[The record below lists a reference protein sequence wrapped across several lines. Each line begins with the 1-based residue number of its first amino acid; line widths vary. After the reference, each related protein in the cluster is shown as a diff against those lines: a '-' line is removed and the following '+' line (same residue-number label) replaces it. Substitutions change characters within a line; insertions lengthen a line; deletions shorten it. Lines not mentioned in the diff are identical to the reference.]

1 MRKKLDGNGLWESS
15 RMMLPEHA
23 QAIQHGNFQRNND
36 KGKRP
41 ELDEQEVEQIIA
53 SVQWSHHHTEVVK
66 LRLYDP
72 YEQLIV
78 EGVVEKIDPL
88 DGWFQ
93 VNDDRF
99 RLADIIGI
107 ISISQ

>member
-1 MRKKLDGNGLWESS
+1 MRKKLEGNGMWESS

-23 QAIQHGNFQRNND
+23 QAIQLDNFFQDND
-36 KGKRP
+36 NGKRP
-41 ELDEQEVEQIIA
+41 ELDEQEIEQIIA
-53 SVQWSHHHTEVVK
+53 IVQWSHYHTEMVK
-66 LRLYDP
+66 LCLYDP

-78 EGVVEKIDPL
+78 EGIVEKIDPH

-99 RLADIIGI
+99 MLADIIEVI
-107 ISISQ
+107 